1 MAQKIIPEQK
11 TVCGDFWFLPDHLVS
26 MVFTGSQG
34 DHIYSVN
41 IKRDTGKHVT
51 LFDQSRNMIMKQFE
65 RCNFKV

>member
-1 MAQKIIPEQK
+1 MWTNLAILLKICILKVYCGWHKKSYQNKK

-26 MVFTGSQG
+26 MVCTGSQG

-51 LFDQSRNMIMKQFE
+51 
-65 RCNFKV
+65 